1 MKKISVLLILVLLA
15 GFSQPCEAGIF
26 SEQKAKIEQ
35 NRIQKTTI
43 SEIKALF
50 GEQTKQANKHSLI
63 GLQSLYSRDFV
74 NSDGFNYDTYMKMV
88 EETWETYPDISYNTE
103 IKNIDYTDNYA
114 SVEVIETA
122 YASPEEIIG
131 NFKAVG
137 EMYSISKCIYHLEKH
152 GTIWLIASEQILE
165 ETSSLKYGKTRHMN
179 IALDAPLQT
188 GAGKYYTV
196 TLKADIDKGYSAI
209 ASITKENIV
218 YPQTKSEDVFRRVS
232 NENVLERVF
241 LSNKNNVNEYA
252 FASIALA
259 QPEAVD
265 ENHVRLYMGGY
276 AFIMTR
282 INVIPENKYIDMKSS
297 DKGGI

>member
-15 GFSQPCEAGIF
+15 GFSQPCNAGIF
-26 SEQKAKIEQ
+26 NAQKAKIEQ

-50 GEQTKQANKHSLI
+50 GEQTKQANKHSLV
-63 GLQSLYSRDFV
+63 GLQSMYSKDFV

-88 EETWETYPDISYNTE
+88 EETWETYPDIFYQTE

-114 SVEVIETA
+114 SVEVIEKA
-122 YASPEEIIG
+122 FASPSEIIG

-137 EMYSISKCIYHLEKH
+137 EMYSESKCVYHLEKH

-165 ETSSLKYGKTRHMN
+165 ENSSLKFGDARYMN

-188 GAGKYYTV
+188 GAGKNYTV
-196 TLKADIDKGYSAI
+196 TLKADIKKEYSAI
-209 ASITKENIV
+209 ASISKENIV

-232 NENVLERVF
+232 NDNVLERVF
-241 LSNKNNVNEYA
+241 VSNKNNVNEYA
-252 FASIALA
+252 FASVALTHA
-259 QPEAVD
+259 EKVD
-265 ENHVRLYMGGY
+265 ENHVRVYMSGL
-276 AFIMTR
+276 AFVMTR
-282 INVIPENKYIDMKSS
+282 INVIPENKYVDMKLS

>member
-165 ETSSLKYGKTRHMN
+165 ETSSLRYGDARYLN

-188 GAGKYYTV
+188 GAGKNYTV
-196 TLKADIDKGYSAI
+196 TLKADIKKGYSAI
-209 ASITKENIV
+209 ASISKENIV

-232 NENVLERVF
+232 NDNVLERVF
-241 LSNKNNVNEYA
+241 VSNKNNVNEYA
-252 FASIALA
+252 FASVALTHA
-259 QPEAVD
+259 EDVD
-265 ENHVRLYMGGY
+265 ESHVRVYMSGL
-276 AFIMTR
+276 AFVMTR
-282 INVIPENKYIDMKSS
+282 INVIPENKYVDMKSS